1 MHQNK
6 WYKLPFVVTVIGLL
20 LFNACTEKNQT
31 GATRQILSLPVVEV
45 PTKSLTGYNAYPASL
60 EGTINSAVRAKVAGY
75 ITEVLVDEGQAVKKG
90 QVLFRLETQALNEDA
105 GAAKANVNAVQVEV
119 DKLTPLVEKGIIGEV
134 QLQTAKA
141 RLAQAEAS
149 YNSIAASI
157 GYATI
162 KSPINGNVGSIPFR
176 QGALVSP
183 SDPIPLTNVSQVNEV
198 YAFFSLNERDYLNM
212 LQVTKGET
220 MEEKITNM
228 PEVELELVN
237 GEIYP
242 LKGKVVTITGQVNPT
257 TGTVNFRATFPNPGR
272 LLSNGNSGRIR
283 VPQPFDNV
291 VVVPEVSTFEQQG
304 ISYVYKVQGDSLA
317 VLTSITVKERINNLV
332 IVSSGLNAGE
342 RIVYEGTGKLR
353 DKTPIKPQLV
363 PFDSIA
369 QTLKVA
375 FK

>member
-1 MHQNK
+1 MQQNK
-6 WYKLPFVVTVIGLL
+6 WKNWPYLATIIVVFLSIG
-20 LFNACTEKNQT
+20 CSEKDQT
-31 GATRQILSLPVVEV
+31 DASRQILSLPVIEV

-90 QVLFRLETQALNEDA
+90 QVLFRLETQTLNEDA

-119 DKLTPLVEKGIIGEV
+119 DKLTPLVEKGIIGGV
-134 QLQTAKA
+134 QLETAKA
-141 RLAQAEAS
+141 RLAQAVAS
-149 YNSIAASI
+149 YNSIAAAI

-183 SDPIPLTNVSQVNEV
+183 SDPIPLTTVSQVNEV
-198 YAFFSLNERDYLNM
+198 FAFFSLNERDYLNM
-212 LQVTKGET
+212 LQMTKGET
-220 MEEKITNM
+220 MAEKIFNM

-237 GEIYP
+237 GQIYSH
-242 LKGKVVTITGQVNPT
+242 KGKVVTNTGQVNPT

-272 LLSNGNSGRIR
+272 LLTNGNSGRIR

-317 VLTSITVKERINNLV
+317 ILTAITVKEKINNLV
-332 IVSSGLNAGE
+332 IVSSGLKEGE
-342 RIVYEGTGKLR
+342 RIVYEGSGKLR

-363 PFDSIA
+363 SFDSIA
-369 QTLKVA
+369 QTLKVV